1 MGTLLT
7 LDELLESLC
16 LIRPFRW
23 LLVGLIVALVAAA
36 GWYGARSY
44 LLTLQVK
51 ALKSDNATMSAHID
65 AQNAAIEKQGK
76 DMADM
81 QKRAQAANQ
90 RADALTRKLQQRQN
104 EMAALVLS
112 GDCPDMLQQI
122 VREVRK

>member
-1 MGTLLT
+1 MGTILTVDRFLFVACELRVVRWGLVLAILALL
-7 LDELLESLC
+7 S
-16 LIRPFRW
+16 
-23 LLVGLIVALVAAA
+23 VS

>member
-1 MGTLLT
+1 MTVDRFLSVACELRVVRWGLVLAILALLAV
-7 LDELLESLC
+7 S
-16 LIRPFRW
+16 
-23 LLVGLIVALVAAA
+23 

-51 ALKSDNATMSAHID
+51 GLKADNANLTAAVD
-65 AQNAAIEKQGK
+65 VQNAAIKKAGE

-90 RADALTRKLQQRQN
+90 RADALARKLQQRQN
-104 EMAALVLS
+104 EIAAMVLS